1 MLVPLWAMGRRFKP
15 FQASMKLEDAASDG
29 LAVARHGERVIFVE
43 KGVPGDTAMVDV
55 FRRKKKALIGKI
67 LEVEQASEDRID
79 PVCQHFG
86 LCGGCKWQMM
96 DYQAQLKWKQKQV
109 YDAFQRIG
117 KVEVA
122 DKKPILGADPT
133 YRYRNKLE
141 FTFSSKAWL
150 TKEQIDSEEVIDQR
164 VLGYHTARIF
174 DKIIDID
181 SCHLQRDIINAIRN
195 RTREIARELN
205 IPFYDIREHTG
216 FLRNLVFRTAEHE
229 QELML
234 TLIVSEDKREWLDAI
249 FSRLETEF
257 PQINHFIW
265 IVNEKLNSSYSD
277 LPFHVWKGK
286 EYVTEKL
293 DTYLFK
299 ISPTSFF
306 QTNPF
311 QAQNLYATVREFLAA
326 SLPEGKEKHGVV
338 YDLYTGTGSIGIY
351 VSELAESIAGIEY
364 VESAVTDA
372 YANAKL
378 NKLNHL
384 SFHAGD
390 MKKVLNEEFIN
401 KHGKPEVIISDPPRA
416 GMDPKVVEKILEL
429 SPEYVI
435 YVSCKPSTQAR
446 DIALMDEQYEVLAIQ
461 PVDMFPQT
469 AHVENVAWLK
479 RRS

>member
-1 MLVPLWAMGRRFKP
+1 SVSSFEKI
-15 FQASMKLEDAASDG
+15 ASSHSLLS
-29 LAVARHGERVIFVE
+29 
-43 KGVPGDTAMVDV
+43 
-55 FRRKKKALIGKI
+55 
-67 LEVEQASEDRID
+67 
-79 PVCQHFG
+79 
-86 LCGGCKWQMM
+86 
-96 DYQAQLKWKQKQV
+96 
-109 YDAFQRIG
+109 
-117 KVEVA
+117 
-122 DKKPILGADPT
+122 
-133 YRYRNKLE
+133 
-141 FTFSSKAWL
+141 
-150 TKEQIDSEEVIDQR
+150 
-164 VLGYHTARIF
+164 
-174 DKIIDID
+174 
-181 SCHLQRDIINAIRN
+181 
-195 RTREIARELN
+195 
-205 IPFYDIREHTG
+205 
-216 FLRNLVFRTAEHE
+216 
-229 QELML
+229 
-234 TLIVSEDKREWLDAI
+234 
-249 FSRLETEF
+249 LETEF

-293 DTYLFK
+293 DKYLFK

-311 QAQNLYATVREFLAA
+311 QAENLYATVKNFLHA
-326 SLPEGKEKHGVV
+326 SLPVGKDTHGVV

-372 YANAKL
+372 YANSAL
-378 NKLNHL
+378 NTLEHL

-390 MKKVLNEEFIN
+390 MKKVLNEDFIQT
-401 KHGKPEVIISDPPRA
+401 HGKPDVIITDPPRA

-446 DIALMDEQYEVLAIQ
+446 DVALMDEQYEVLAIQ

-469 AHVENVAWLK
+469 AHVENVAWLI

>member
-1 MLVPLWAMGRRFKP
+1 
-15 FQASMKLEDAASDG
+15 
-29 LAVARHGERVIFVE
+29 
-43 KGVPGDTAMVDV
+43 
-55 FRRKKKALIGKI
+55 KKKALIGKI
-67 LEVEQASEDRID
+67 LEVEHPSEDRID
-79 PVCQHFG
+79 PICQHFG

-96 DYQAQLKWKQKQV
+96 DYQAQLRWKQKQV

-117 KVEVA
+117 KVEIA
-122 DKKPILGADPT
+122 DKKPILGAEPT
-133 YRYRNKLE
+133 YYYRNKLE

-150 TKEQIDSEEVIDQR
+150 TKEQIDSEEIIDQR

-181 SCHLQRDIINAIRN
+181 SCHLQRDIINIIRN

-216 FLRNLVFRTAEHE
+216 FLRSLVFRTAEYE

-293 DTYLFK
+293 DNYLFN

-311 QAQNLYATVREFLAA
+311 QAENLYATVKEFLLA
-326 SLPEGKEKHGVV
+326 SLPAGKEKHGVV

-372 YANAKL
+372 YANSAL
-378 NKLNHL
+378 NKLDHL

-390 MKKVLNEEFIN
+390 MKKVLNEDFIHT
-401 KHGKPEVIISDPPRA
+401 HGKPDVIISDPPRA

-446 DIALMDEQYEVLAIQ
+446 DVALMDEQYEVLAIQ

>member
-1 MLVPLWAMGRRFKP
+1 
-15 FQASMKLEDAASDG
+15 
-29 LAVARHGERVIFVE
+29 
-43 KGVPGDTAMVDV
+43 
-55 FRRKKKALIGKI
+55 
-67 LEVEQASEDRID
+67 
-79 PVCQHFG
+79 
-86 LCGGCKWQMM
+86 
-96 DYQAQLKWKQKQV
+96 
-109 YDAFQRIG
+109 
-117 KVEVA
+117 
-122 DKKPILGADPT
+122 
-133 YRYRNKLE
+133 
-141 FTFSSKAWL
+141 
-150 TKEQIDSEEVIDQR
+150 
-164 VLGYHTARIF
+164 
-174 DKIIDID
+174 
-181 SCHLQRDIINAIRN
+181 
-195 RTREIARELN
+195 
-205 IPFYDIREHTG
+205 
-216 FLRNLVFRTAEHE
+216 
-229 QELML
+229 ML

-265 IVNEKLNSSYSD
+265 IVNEKLNSSFSD

-286 EYVTEKL
+286 EHVTERL
-293 DTYLFK
+293 DKYLFN

-311 QAQNLYATVREFLAA
+311 QAENLYATVKDFLLA

-372 YANAKL
+372 YANAAL
-378 NKLNHL
+378 NELDHL

-390 MKKVLNEEFIN
+390 MKKVLNDEFIH
-401 KHGKPEVIISDPPRA
+401 KHGKPDVIISDPPRA

-446 DIALMDEQYEVLAIQ
+446 DVALMDGQYEVLAIH
-461 PVDMFPQT
+461 PGAMFPQT
-469 AHVENVAWLK
+469 GQVENGARVK